1 MKKIIPLFIILCFAL
16 LSAGACSGQKKL
28 SAVSADIP
36 AEAVAAVNLAIEK
49 APLYAAKKNALLDSL
64 KTVIFNSP
72 RGDIRLESII
82 KVASIY
88 RQVNTDSAIFYAQM
102 GVNEA
107 AADSPENLRIR
118 SRLSLINALST
129 AGLFTLAT
137 QRLDSL
143 RPMMHDIGVKIE
155 FWKTARMLNS
165 YMFAF
170 ATEEGEFADI
180 FRSRYIECDDSLLR
194 HLPPTDPFRRFIN
207 AERLVA
213 EGRWDNARKHLQ
225 EIVDNHPQESNLY
238 GMASYQLAEVYKHK
252 GDFRNFAKCLALSA
266 ESDIKGCVK
275 EGIALPALANW
286 LYEKGDLYNAFN
298 FINFAL
304 EEANTGNMRMRTVT
318 IAALMP
324 IIDSAYRK
332 QIDDSRNKMAEYL
345 IISVTLLLI
354 ALVLFVVLL
363 RNIRNTR
370 LKERKLAVSSKKLEA
385 YVGNFMGLCANYS
398 SRLDQLAKL
407 VIRKINAK
415 QTDDLL
421 KLVSSGRFTEEDN
434 EEFYQLIDK
443 AILDIFPNFVDNIN
457 TLLVPEKRIIL
468 KPDESLNPE
477 LRIYAFVRLGVD
489 QSAKIAQI
497 LHYSV
502 NTVYTYRNRMRNRA
516 VNRDTFDNDIINLE
530 HTKNFFQN
538 SRS

>member
-1 MKKIIPLFIILCFAL
+1 M
-16 LSAGACSGQKKL
+16 
-28 SAVSADIP
+28 
-36 AEAVAAVNLAIEK
+36 NLAIEK

-88 RQVNTDSAIFYAQM
+88 RQVNTDSAIFYAKM

-170 ATEEGEFADI
+170 ATGEGEFADI